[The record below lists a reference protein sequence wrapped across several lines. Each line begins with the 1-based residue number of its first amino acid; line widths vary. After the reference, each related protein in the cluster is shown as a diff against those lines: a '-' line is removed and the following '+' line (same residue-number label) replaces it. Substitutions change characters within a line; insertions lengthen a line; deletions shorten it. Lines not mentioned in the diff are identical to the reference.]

1 MHGLHRYKSALRAF
15 FAKHDC
21 GIVFFE
27 IGRLSAKGGHAHIQA
42 VPIPRKLESQVE
54 DWFIREGRNSGV
66 DFEADAEG
74 AMKFCAGGRGGYFKV
89 DLPDRRKMVHLI
101 RDRTPFN
108 LQFGR
113 SVVPW
118 VAWNAFADISR
129 SGIRQVLVSLLNVP
143 ERMNWKAC
151 MLTEEEDRTDAQ
163 AFKTAFAPFDPSL

>member
-1 MHGLHRYKSALRAF
+1 
-15 FAKHDC
+15 
-21 GIVFFE
+21 
-27 IGRLSAKGGHAHIQA
+27 
-42 VPIPRKLESQVE
+42 
-54 DWFIREGRNSGV
+54 
-66 DFEADAEG
+66 
-74 AMKFCAGGRGGYFKV
+74 
-89 DLPDRRKMVHLI
+89 MVHLI
-101 RDRTPFN
+101 RDQTPFN

-118 VAWNAFADISR
+118 VAFHAFADISR